1 MKRMNGECFFP
12 WRHFSTLY
20 LIVYKKIAYY
30 KQQLLPTPRGWRY
43 FTFGREVK
51 IRKCAILSL
60 GVVGSGIL
68 SPEGGTISSPGRT
81 CEGVASERSETRSPK
96 PWDYTEKHRNPGRS
110 ERVTGIERP
119 QSLVLTVDFI
129 SIPPS

>member
-1 MKRMNGECFFP
+1 MI
-12 WRHFSTLY
+12 Y

-51 IRKCAILSL
+51 IRRGVILRL
-60 GVVGSGIL
+60 RGWWSGIL

-81 CEGVASERSETRSPK
+81 CEGVLSRRSLGEDGSK
-96 PWDYTEKHRNPGRS
+96 
-110 ERVTGIERP
+110 
-119 QSLVLTVDFI
+119 
-129 SIPPS
+129 